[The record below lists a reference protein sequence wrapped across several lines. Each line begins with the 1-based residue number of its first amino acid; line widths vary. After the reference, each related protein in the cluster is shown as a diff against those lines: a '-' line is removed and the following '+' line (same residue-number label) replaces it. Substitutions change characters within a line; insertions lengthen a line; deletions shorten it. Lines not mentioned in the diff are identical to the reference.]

1 MPEMDLTDPEFQGLL
16 RLVVDGKAAA
26 LKIKSSR
33 NLHEREGLLHA
44 RLGLDSD
51 PTPCTAVLS
60 SPTPGPLE
68 SQT

>member
-33 NLHEREGLLHA
+33 NLHEREGVYSMP
-44 RLGLDSD
+44 DS
-51 PTPCTAVLS
+51 A
-60 SPTPGPLE
+60 
-68 SQT
+68 